1 MRSFLSLDR
10 LDLAQ
15 KQIDAGGHLGGGELQ
30 DRQGFAIETAIPGN
44 VSAAVNGLTFALV
57 GTKGPWIVT
66 ADTQAPHVEPGS
78 IPPSVAV
85 EQP

>member
-1 MRSFLSLDR
+1 MRAVIWAAESCRTARASP
-10 LDLAQ
+10 
-15 KQIDAGGHLGGGELQ
+15 
-30 DRQGFAIETAIPGN
+30 IETAIPGN
-44 VSAAVNGLTFALV
+44 LSLAVNGLFFALV

-78 IPPSVAV
+78 IPPPVAV